1 MSKIIEDKLNKR
13 IQCLD
18 ERFYLSDDGVTYF
31 PSVTTVLE
39 AYFRGYGFYQW
50 LKDVGNNADE
60 VMRRAGESGTRVHN
74 AIDLILKGQ
83 SVEWRVENEN
93 LNYTLEEWQ
102 MLCKFMEFWE
112 RENPEVIAFEQNLV
126 SDKHRIGGTTDLICR
141 IKGEV
146 WLIDYKTSN
155 YIHKSHELQLSA
167 YATMWN
173 EKHEP
178 IQRAGILWLKAAT
191 RGEDKKGKT
200 IQGAGW
206 QLKEF
211 DRHYTDAFK
220 IFQAT
225 QIIWVE
231 ENPNFRPKN
240 LIYPMQLE
248 LKTNTNN

>member
-1 MSKIIEDKLNKR
+1 MSKIIENKLERR
-13 IQCLD
+13 ISVLD
-18 ERFYLSDDGVTYF
+18 ERFYISDDGITYY

-39 AYFRGYGFYQW
+39 AYYKGYGFYQW

-60 VMRRAGESGTRVHN
+60 IMKRAGESGTKIHN
-74 AIDLILKGQ
+74 AIDNILMGN
-83 SVEWRVENEN
+83 SVEWSAESGS

-102 MLCKFMEFWE
+102 MLNKFMEFWNKY
-112 RENPEVIAFEQNLV
+112 NPEIIAFEKNLV
-126 SDKHRIGGTTDLICR
+126 SDTYKIGGTTDLVCKIN
-141 IKGEV
+141 GEI

-167 YATMWN
+167 YATLWN
-173 EKHEP
+173 EKFEP
-178 IQRAGILWLKAAT
+178 IQRTGILWLKSAT
-191 RGEDKKGKT
+191 RGEDKKGKS

-225 QIIWVE
+225 QIIWNE
-231 ENPNFRPKN
+231 ENPNYKPKN
-240 LIYPMQLE
+240 LIYPTL
-248 LKTNTNN
+248 LKVKK